1 MIAKDVTEPHDE
13 TIENVR
19 GYQTFMLR
27 KFTNTSLYN
36 IQELE
41 VAIHARARVRS
52 HMYTHVRRVISTP
65 ISD

>member
-27 KFTNTSLYN
+27 KSTNTSLYN

-41 VAIHARARVRS
+41 AAIHARVRS